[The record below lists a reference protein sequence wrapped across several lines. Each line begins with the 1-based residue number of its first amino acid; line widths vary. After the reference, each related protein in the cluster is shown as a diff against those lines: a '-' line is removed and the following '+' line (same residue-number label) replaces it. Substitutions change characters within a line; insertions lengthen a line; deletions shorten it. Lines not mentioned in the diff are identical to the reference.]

1 MSLLDKIFGTE
12 SERKLKKILPLVD
25 LIESKADRYAAMSD
39 DELRA
44 QTDVLKKRLADG
56 ETLDD
61 ILPDAFATVREADW
75 RVLSNLEEELW
86 AGSDIKMPFPVTD
99 FYEGAPAEFDPAK
112 MMKDGTISRPA
123 ATSAARRVLKMLGKL
138 D

>member
-25 LIESKADRYAAMSD
+25 LIESKADRYADMSD

-44 QTDVLKKRLADG
+44 QTDILKKRLADG

-61 ILPDAFATVREADW
+61 ILPDAFATV
-75 RVLSNLEEELW
+75 
-86 AGSDIKMPFPVTD
+86 
-99 FYEGAPAEFDPAK
+99 
-112 MMKDGTISRPA
+112 
-123 ATSAARRVLKMLGKL
+123 
-138 D
+138 